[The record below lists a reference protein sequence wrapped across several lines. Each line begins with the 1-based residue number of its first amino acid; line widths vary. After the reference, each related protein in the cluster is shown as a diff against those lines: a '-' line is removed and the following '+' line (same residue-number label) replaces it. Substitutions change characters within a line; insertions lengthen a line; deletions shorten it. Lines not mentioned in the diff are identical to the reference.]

1 MIQIRAARAE
11 DAEQLVDLIALLEH
25 RVDAAGISRRIAALS
40 IAGIPQLVA
49 AEGDTVLG
57 LCGLHLMTTIHRDAP
72 VGRITILVVR
82 EDARGRGLGRRLV
95 TAAEELMRARGC
107 AFLEITSN
115 RRLEQAHLFYEAIG
129 YERTSFRFA
138 KALA

>member
-11 DAEQLVDLIALLEH
+11 DADQLVDLIALLEH
-25 RVDAAGISRRIAALS
+25 RVDAAGIAKRIAALS
-40 IAGIPQLVA
+40 VAGIPQLVA
-49 AEGDTVLG
+49 SDGDEILG
-57 LCGLHLMTTIHRDAP
+57 LCGLHLMTAIHRDAP

-82 EDARGRGLGRRLV
+82 KDARGQGIGRRLV
-95 TAAEELMRARGC
+95 NAAEELMRARGC

>member
-1 MIQIRAARAE
+1 MIEIRAARPE

-25 RVDAAGISRRIAALS
+25 RVDATGIARRVAALG

-49 AEGDTVLG
+49 AEGDAVYG
-57 LCGLHLMTTIHRDAP
+57 LCGLHLMTAIHRDAP

-82 EDARGRGLGRRLV
+82 EDARGQGLGRRLV
-95 TAAEELMRARGC
+95 SAAEDVMRARGC

-115 RRLEQAHLFYEAIG
+115 RRLEQAHEFYEAIG

-138 KALA
+138 KAL

>member
-1 MIQIRAARAE
+1 MIEIRAARPE

-25 RVDAAGISRRIAALS
+25 RVDATGIARRVAALG

-49 AEGDTVLG
+49 AEGDAVYG
-57 LCGLHLMTTIHRDAP
+57 LCGLHLMTAIHRDAP

-82 EDARGRGLGRRLV
+82 EDARGQGLGRRLV
-95 TAAEELMRARGC
+95 SAAEDVMRARGC

-115 RRLEQAHLFYEAIG
+115 RRLEQAHKFYEAIG

-138 KALA
+138 KGL

>member
-1 MIQIRAARAE
+1 MIEIRAARPE

-25 RVDAAGISRRIAALS
+25 RVDATGIARRVAALG

-49 AEGDTVLG
+49 AEGDAVYG
-57 LCGLHLMTTIHRDAP
+57 LCGLHLMTANHRDGP

-82 EDARGRGLGRRLV
+82 EDARGQGLGRRLV
-95 TAAEELMRARGC
+95 SAAEDVMRARGC

-115 RRLEQAHLFYEAIG
+115 RRLEQAHEFYEAIG

-138 KALA
+138 KAL

>member
-1 MIQIRAARAE
+1 MIEIRAARAD

-25 RVDAAGISRRIAALS
+25 RVDAAGIARRIAALS
-40 IAGIPQLVA
+40 VAGIPQVVA
-49 AEGDTVLG
+49 ADGERIVG
-57 LCGLHLMTTIHRDAP
+57 LCGLHLMTAIHRDAP

-82 EDARGRGLGRRLV
+82 ENARGRGLGRRLV
-95 TAAEELMRARGC
+95 HAAEELMRARGC
-107 AFLEITSN
+107 AILEVTSN
-115 RRLEQAHLFYEAIG
+115 RKLDEAHLFYEAIG

>member
-1 MIQIRAARAE
+1 MIEIRAARPE

-25 RVDAAGISRRIAALS
+25 RVDATGIARRVAALG

-49 AEGDTVLG
+49 AEGDAVYG
-57 LCGLHLMTTIHRDAP
+57 LCGLHLMTAIHRDAP

-82 EDARGRGLGRRLV
+82 EDARGQGLGRRLV
-95 TAAEELMRARGC
+95 SAAEDIMRARGC

-115 RRLEQAHLFYEAIG
+115 RRLEQAHEFYEAIG

-138 KALA
+138 KAL

>member
-1 MIQIRAARAE
+1 MIEIRAARPE

-25 RVDAAGISRRIAALS
+25 RVDATGIARRVAALG

-49 AEGDTVLG
+49 GEGDTVYG
-57 LCGLHLMTTIHRDAP
+57 LCGLHLMTAIHRDAP

-82 EDARGRGLGRRLV
+82 EEARGQGLGRRLV
-95 TAAEELMRARGC
+95 SAAEDVMRARGC

-115 RRLEQAHLFYEAIG
+115 RRLEQAHEFYEAIG

-138 KALA
+138 KAL

>member
-1 MIQIRAARAE
+1 MIEIRAARPE

-25 RVDAAGISRRIAALS
+25 RVDATGIARRVAALG

-49 AEGDTVLG
+49 AEGDAVYG
-57 LCGLHLMTTIHRDAP
+57 LCGLHLTTAIHRDAP

-82 EDARGRGLGRRLV
+82 EDARGQGLGRRLV
-95 TAAEELMRARGC
+95 SAAEDVMRARGC

-115 RRLEQAHLFYEAIG
+115 RRLEQAHKFYEAIG

-138 KALA
+138 KAL